1 MLASYY
7 FEVIMNINRFK
18 EILHEKRPDIKGTI
32 KYNPVTNNVAII
44 QNNIN
49 NSYHI
54 AGSFSEVLNKLD
66 ILNITANDLED
77 IKIHLDRLVR
87 TNGLIFNNTK
97 VDNTE
102 QIEYYKNMINLIEE
116 EYIIL

>member
-7 FEVIMNINRFK
+7 FEVTMNINRFK

-32 KYNPVTNNVAII
+32 RYNPVTHNVAII

-77 IKIHLDRLVR
+77 IKIHLDRLIR
-87 TNGLIFNNTK
+87 TNGLLFNNTK

-116 EYIIL
+116 EYVIL